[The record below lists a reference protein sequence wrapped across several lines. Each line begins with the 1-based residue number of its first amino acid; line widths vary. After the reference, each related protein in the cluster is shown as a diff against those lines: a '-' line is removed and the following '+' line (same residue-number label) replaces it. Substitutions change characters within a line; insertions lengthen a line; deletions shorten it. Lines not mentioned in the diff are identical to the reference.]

1 MRFLYVTAFAS
12 LESRDQLP
20 LQPQLHDART
30 VSVRTV
36 PYGSVST
43 GVSARLTTPSVAV
56 HLQDKDGGGELVPES
71 RPAAECHQQPY
82 TCRSSQRDANWLA
95 LPGDITAAELGQ
107 VMRELGLNPSDAE
120 LRDLVN
126 EADLNN
132 DGVISFDGTP
142 VPGLLSLLTSDS

>member
-1 MRFLYVTAFAS
+1 M
-12 LESRDQLP
+12 
-20 LQPQLHDART
+20 
-30 VSVRTV
+30 
-36 PYGSVST
+36 
-43 GVSARLTTPSVAV
+43 
-56 HLQDKDGGGELVPES
+56 
-71 RPAAECHQQPY
+71 
-82 TCRSSQRDANWLA
+82 A

-142 VPGLLSLLTSDS
+142 ALLRATLAC